1 MSAEYYRFEQDKK
14 RWHRTQPGQHRY
26 YPGVQNDDESYAI
39 QVDFDGGSKKGRLLV
54 VGLHDGN
61 LMKNGQLDII
71 HESGLHGQSGVYF
84 YMRHLEGNHDRGDFS
99 RPHVYAGQ
107 AAHLGSRAGNKTRLK
122 NKNIVVFIGLQPQ
135 KIKDSHYDLNEMLD
149 ENWRQHLEHLMIRWL
164 YEQSIC
170 QSVSVENGRSEHAS
184 KASRTVGKDVERF
197 FQSIIEA
204 LNPLRIWGLST
215 NSLYSS
221 KGSKV
226 AKPTWRSEREPAEA
240 YEFTIGDD
248 LDVCAE
254 YFKKDSKG
262 IKNSSGRN
270 VGLHLPQI
278 YLVKKDSYAVFKK
291 ELSNGN
297 PQGGIDLKL
306 LYFKESLLDSKSVEI
321 VKQNNQDVLRFQVD
335 VVLSNKTEFKS
346 VIFHNKD
353 KEDFSFH
360 NEF

>member
-1 MSAEYYRFEQDKK
+1 MSAEYYRFEPDKK
-14 RWHRTQPGQHRY
+14 RWHRTQPDQHRY
-26 YPGVQNDDESYAI
+26 YPGVQNDNESYAI

-71 HESGLHGQSGVYF
+71 HESRLHGQSGVYF
-84 YMRHLEGNHDRGDFS
+84 YMRHLEAKQDHGDYN

-107 AAHLGSRAGNKTRLK
+107 AAHLGSRAGNMTRLK

-135 KIKDSHYDLNEMLD
+135 KIENSHYDLNEMLD

-170 QSVSVENGRSEHAS
+170 QSVSVENSRSEHAS
-184 KASRTVGKDVERF
+184 KASRTVGKDVEIF
-197 FQSIIEA
+197 FESIIEA
-204 LNPLRIWGLST
+204 LDPLGIWGLST

-226 AKPTWRSEREPAEA
+226 AKPTWQSKREPAEA
-240 YEFTIGDD
+240 YEWIIGDD
-248 LDVCAE
+248 LVGCAE
-254 YFKKDSKG
+254 LFKKDSKG

-278 YLVKKDSYAVFKK
+278 YLVKKHSFAVFKK

-306 LYFKESLLDSKSVEI
+306 LYLKESLLDSKSVEI
-321 VKQNNQDVLRFQVD
+321 VKQNDQDVLRFQAD
-335 VVLSNKTEFKS
+335 VLLSNITEFKS
-346 VIFHNKD
+346 VVFHNKD
-353 KEDFSFH
+353 KKDINFQ
-360 NEF
+360 